1 VHYLV
6 PRTENCIGITYLTDI
21 KIDGPLLNFFENS
34 SIALALAEVAGDHH
48 LLMVNER
55 FSELTGYR
63 AEDVVGKNC
72 RLLQTSPD
80 GRQASNHEAK
90 AKLRQFL
97 TGDEASVRTPIVNFR
112 KDGTPFVNLLFMSR
126 LTTSGGVTRYIFASQ
141 FDISR
146 SNPHLL
152 DQYDQELGGALS
164 RIRPLLEGHN
174 VMLEGTL
181 STIANSTNAIAQ
193 AKVTLAELDRNPTH

>member
-1 VHYLV
+1 M
-6 PRTENCIGITYLTDI
+6 RTRNARRNKDLSDI
-21 KIDGPLLNFFENS
+21 QIDTPLINFFENS
-34 SIALALAEVAGDHH
+34 SIALALAEVKEDHH

-55 FSELTGYR
+55 FSELTGYG

-72 RLLQTSPD
+72 RLLQTSSD
-80 GRQASNHEAK
+80 GRQAKNNEAK
-90 AKLRQFL
+90 TKLRQFL
-97 TGDEASVRTPIVNFR
+97 TGEGASVRTPIVNFR
-112 KDGTPFVNLLFMSR
+112 KDGRPFVNLLFMSR
-126 LTTSGGVTRYIFASQ
+126 LMTSGGATRYIFASQ

-146 SNPHLL
+146 SSPHLL
-152 DQYDQELGGALS
+152 DQYDQELGGTLS

-193 AKVTLAELDRNPTH
+193 AKVTLAELDRNPSH